1 MSSFIE
7 KNISELPNHILRS
20 NYYKGLGEIHDL
32 NKETHLSFPEEI
44 YKETLEINSSDD
56 LNQVIV
62 SESYFGYDEETKQE
76 IFKNANNYWLS
87 TEDPITMPNPITF
100 FARQVIELIFGPRHI
115 TIINC
120 MKVNYHELLRFA
132 LENNFPNRPT
142 LGGLYTNLYFA
153 AANNSIE
160 CARIGL
166 ANGFEISKSA
176 FEMAIERNHFEMVQL
191 FVTAGFAKMS
201 NMCKFSKNM
210 QTLTYLME
218 NGFELDVNDPSLTN
232 TFAAHGVAD
241 CLEYSISRGC
251 IISDYRIC
259 TNAAKS
265 GNVRC
270 MEIAFAHSANRSETI
285 AYEAIHYDHLDAFVY
300 AAENG
305 VEITQASFDQLFDRH
320 LPGRSKKMNITPAK
334 VSKYINR

>member
-7 KNISELPNHILRS
+7 KYISELPEHILRS
-20 NYYKGLGEIHDL
+20 NYYKGLSEIQDL
-32 NKETHLSFPEEI
+32 DKEIPLSFPQEI

-56 LNQVIV
+56 LNQVII

-87 TEDPITMPNPITF
+87 SEEPISMPNPITF
-100 FARQVIELIFGPRHI
+100 FARQVIELIFGPRQI
-115 TIINC
+115 TIVNC

-132 LENNFPNRPT
+132 LENNFPNRT
-142 LGGLYTNLYFA
+142 ILGGLYTNLYFA

-176 FEMAIERNHFEMVQL
+176 FETAIDRNHFEMVQL
-191 FVTAGFAKMS
+191 FVTAGFAKTS
-201 NMCKFSKNM
+201 HVCKFSKNM
-210 QTLTYLME
+210 QTLTYLIE
-218 NGFELDVNDPSLTN
+218 NGFELDINDTSLTN
-232 TFAAHGVAD
+232 TFAAKGAVD

-251 IISDYRIC
+251 VVTDRIC
-259 TNAAKS
+259 ENAAKS

-270 MEIAFAHSANRSETI
+270 MEIAFSHSANRQETI
-285 AYEAIHYDHLDAFVY
+285 VYETIHYDNLEAFVY

-320 LPGRSKKMNITPAK
+320 LPDRSKKMNITPAK